1 MANTIKINEEKVVD
15 SLNLKIEKLEKENI
29 EMNTKVVE
37 LDIELDKLRYRI
49 TELEAIV
56 ETTRHDL
63 AETLDTLRDFVKF
76 ED

>member
-37 LDIELDKLRYRI
+37 LDIELAKLRYRI

-56 ETTRHDL
+56 ETTRRDL
-63 AETLDTLRDFVKF
+63 AETLDTLRGFVKF